1 MRNIS
6 SNEMEKKKSLQIK
19 SPEESERTIESKK
32 ILVTDT
38 MEAYLNQEKE
48 LSGELDDGTP
58 IKTPITNHQGLTHL
72 EEQKLGLDTTII
84 NFDNPKLTPFLIE
97 NHSDLS
103 SEPGD
108 ALKDI
113 DEQMR
118 GTYGGNNAFN

>member
-48 LSGELDDGTP
+48 LSGELEDGTP

-72 EEQKLGLDTTII
+72 EEQKLGLDTSII